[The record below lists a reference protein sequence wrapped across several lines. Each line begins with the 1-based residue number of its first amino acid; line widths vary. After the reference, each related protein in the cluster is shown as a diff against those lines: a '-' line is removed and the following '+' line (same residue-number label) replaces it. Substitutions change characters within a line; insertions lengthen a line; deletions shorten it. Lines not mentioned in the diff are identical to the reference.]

1 MHVPEGGKMQ
11 ISPKLEVCGKNE
23 YDIRNQRAK
32 LRRNRLFLGR
42 KAGGGVVNQCQGILG
57 SATFIP
63 VNS

>member
-1 MHVPEGGKMQ
+1 MQFPEGGKMR

-42 KAGGGVVNQCQGILG
+42 KAGGGVSAAAPNKLHVNVRG
-57 SATFIP
+57 F
-63 VNS
+63 